1 MDKPLLHL
9 VFGGTVSDPQ
19 GTDFIDPD
27 DLDIIGIFPNNNSA
41 TKAWGGAPVRRALM
55 KPMSNT

>member
-9 VFGGTVSDPQ
+9 DFGGTVSDPQ

-27 DLDIIGIFPNNNSA
+27 DLDIIGIFQ
-41 TKAWGGAPVRRALM
+41 TTIRRLRLGGALVRRALM